1 MITLIDQAAEF
12 QAHLESSL
20 GFQKAA
26 KVVAFWL
33 YRGTFGDAAA
43 RVAYGLIHY
52 RANMASLR
60 RAQRQIENADSIRR
74 YRSN

>member
-1 MITLIDQAAEF
+1 MLTLIDQAAEF
-12 QAHLESSL
+12 QAHLEPSL

-52 RANMASLR
+52 RANMALLR
-60 RAQRQIENADSIRR
+60 RAQRQIDNADSTRR
-74 YRSN
+74 YQTN